1 MDNVFIL
8 IERTL
13 GIFLFCLA
21 LSFQLGQL
29 RQWEE
34 TLRLLQV
41 QVELEH
47 DIGFQEIN

>member
-13 GIFLFCLA
+13 GVFLFCLA
-21 LSFQLGQL
+21 LSFQFGQL

-41 QVELEH
+41 QVELEQ